1 MSQKPSIFLEE
12 APIMRQS
19 VAEMVAKRILEM
31 VTSRALK
38 PGDQLPPEREL
49 AEMLDV
55 SRPSV
60 REAIRGLSI
69 LGVLKVRQGGGAFI
83 SQLDADALLGPIRF
97 FLSLE
102 EMNIRELY
110 DARSLIEGDV
120 ARRAAQNMTDEQI
133 DALEALLDAQTDTV
147 SDPQAFRVADFRFHE
162 AIWIGCGNAFLKR
175 IGESLNSLGLEFRR
189 RASETRRARTE
200 PQGSPQAVRGA
211 EGAGPVGGG
220 GRGRGAH
227 AERLPVDR
235 RAGHEG
241 EGDMTA
247 RIGVVGI
254 GWWATVNHIPTIRD
268 CAEAEVVAICDLDA
282 ERLRLA
288 GRASA
293 SRRGTPIWTRCW
305 PGKGSTA

>member
-1 MSQKPSIFLEE
+1 MTHKPSIFLEE

-38 PGDQLPPEREL
+38 PGDQLPPERDL

-55 SRPSV
+55 SRPSL

-83 SQLDADALLGPIRF
+83 SELDGDALLGPIRF

-120 ARRAAQNMTDEQI
+120 ARRAAQNMTDAQI
-133 DALEALLDAQTDTV
+133 DTLEALLDAQTGTV

-189 RASETRRARTE
+189 RASENRAVLEQSLRDHRKLFDALKARD
-200 PQGSPQAVRGA
+200 PSAAADAA
-211 EGAGPVGGG
+211 EEHMQNVYRSTVAQDSG
-220 GRGRGAH
+220 
-227 AERLPVDR
+227 ER
-235 RAGHEG
+235 E
-241 EGDMTA
+241 T
-247 RIGVVGI
+247 
-254 GWWATVNHIPTIRD
+254 
-268 CAEAEVVAICDLDA
+268 
-282 ERLRLA
+282 
-288 GRASA
+288 
-293 SRRGTPIWTRCW
+293 
-305 PGKGSTA
+305 

>member
-1 MSQKPSIFLEE
+1 MTPKSSVFLQE

-69 LGVLKVRQGGGAFI
+69 LGVVNVRQGGGAFI
-83 SQLDADALLGPIRF
+83 SQLDGDALLGPIRF

-110 DARSLIEGDV
+110 EARSLIEGDV
-120 ARRAAQNMTDEQI
+120 ARRAAQTMTDEQI
-133 DALEALLDAQTDTV
+133 AALGTMLEEQAGTV
-147 SDPQAFRVADFRFHE
+147 SDPKAFRVADFRFHE

-189 RASETRRARTE
+189 RASEN
-200 PQGSPQAVRGA
+200 PAVLAQSLKDHRKLVEA
-211 EGAGPVGGG
+211 
-220 GRGRGAH
+220 
-227 AERLPVDR
+227 LK
-235 RAGHEG
+235 
-241 EGDMTA
+241 
-247 RIGVVGI
+247 
-254 GWWATVNHIPTIRD
+254 NRD
-268 CAEAEVVAICDLDA
+268 
-282 ERLRLA
+282 
-288 GRASA
+288 
-293 SRRGTPIWTRCW
+293 
-305 PGKGSTA
+305 STAAAAAAEEHMQNVYRSTVAQATKGRSA